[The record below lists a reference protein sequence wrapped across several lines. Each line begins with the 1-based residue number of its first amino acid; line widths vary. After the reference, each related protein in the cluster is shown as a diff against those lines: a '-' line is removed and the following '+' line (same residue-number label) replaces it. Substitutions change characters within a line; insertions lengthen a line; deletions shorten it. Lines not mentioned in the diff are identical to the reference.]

1 MHLFSGAA
9 PEWTAEDLAQDE
21 KAVTAEHGSP
31 RPADRIAA
39 LETAVAELRGEVEA
53 LKSRLD
59 RDGR

>member
-21 KAVTAEHGSP
+21 KAVTAEPGVA
-31 RPADRIAA
+31 RPVDRIAA
-39 LETAVAELRGEVEA
+39 LEAAVAELRLEIES
-53 LKSRLD
+53 LKSRPE